1 VAGLFP
7 KHAGAVLS
15 TLSGAF
21 QISGLVFLVLTH
33 VSDSRKASFLGFA
46 IFILG
51 LTVMAALLL
60 PARGSFVLEKDE
72 NETNVDDSNEITQEV
87 PVDVPESNVSDPNT
101 NGGKSDHNES
111 EREGAS
117 VLLENIGERIDEPAA
132 QDDSKE
138 ASHPTALQ
146 QLRSKEYLG
155 LLIWFSI
162 CIVPL
167 QYYVGTIGFQLE
179 QKGDDGFYT
188 NLFSITYAAAAVVA
202 PLGGYLADTFSLGFA
217 HGLATTLTA
226 ASLFILASPTSLNA
240 QVVGLVCY
248 GVGRMLTFGMYFSN
262 VGKRFGYTNYGTL
275 AGLGLITSAIISLLQ
290 YPLIAWASDGHEMP
304 VNVACGAMLV
314 AVLPYCY
321 WLDRRERRYGMAP
334 FFKHNVLTGG

>member
-1 VAGLFP
+1 
-7 KHAGAVLS
+7 
-15 TLSGAF
+15 
-21 QISGLVFLVLTH
+21 
-33 VSDSRKASFLGFA
+33 
-46 IFILG
+46 
-51 LTVMAALLL
+51 M
-60 PARGSFVLEKDE
+60 
-72 NETNVDDSNEITQEV
+72 
-87 PVDVPESNVSDPNT
+87 PESDDASDPNT
-101 NGGKSDHNES
+101 IDGKSDQDES
-111 EREGAS
+111 EPMVDSILSENEDGTIEES
-117 VLLENIGERIDEPAA
+117 VT
-132 QDDSKE
+132 QDDGKE
-138 ASHPTALQ
+138 ESHPTALQ

-188 NLFSITYAAAAVVA
+188 SLFSITYAAAAVVA
-202 PLGGYLADTFSLGFA
+202 PLGGYLADKYSLGIA

-226 ASLFILASPTSLNA
+226 TSLFILASPASLNA

-304 VNVACGAMLV
+304 VNVACGAMLL
-314 AVLPYCY
+314 AVLPYCL
-321 WLDRRERRYGMAP
+321 WLDRQERRYGKAP
-334 FFKHNVLTGG
+334 SFKQNVLTGE